1 MTTFVRAEVL
11 RLLRAR
17 GPTAVAI
24 LGTAGLCLFLV
35 LAWPT
40 GATAPD
46 ERAALSATFFGQ
58 VLLAQVVAVGV
69 LGPLLAAGSLA
80 GERERRTLDLL
91 RAAPVRPGTIVLAK
105 WAAAAFL
112 LALLVAI
119 GLPAWGACLLLGAVR
134 PEQLAGA
141 SFLVLGEI
149 LASAAVGTL
158 ASAAAQRVLP
168 AALLGLALGAP
179 LLALAAFAAPAA
191 SSATGAP
198 LELGASAAVCG
209 LLAAVLVVGLAA
221 RAFGRGAEGAPAGPA
236 RFRARPWARETA
248 GEPPRRRV
256 RSALAA
262 RVPNPS
268 RWPDGG
274 NSYFLRELSGALTGL
289 GGIALPWAFV
299 AGLIGVPALG
309 ALGRLP
315 GSLAMAAALAT
326 AAAAAIALPL
336 ERERRTLDLLRMV
349 PGSERAIPR
358 GKALAALALGAC
370 LAGAFFLGALPS
382 LVLPAIGIPGWRT
395 LAAFLALGW
404 EVLLAAACLLLG
416 LGIGTLAGALAGTGG
431 RALLGAAGGVL
442 LVAGGPP
449 LAAALLPFLAPTLAA
464 GLPPFLLLLSP
475 WAAASGAGLGG
486 RGVEGPDGFLL
497 AASAL
502 LLSAV
507 GILTLYPGL
516 WIARARL
523 ARG

>member
-1 MTTFVRAEVL
+1 MTTFVRAEIL

-24 LGTAGLCLFLV
+24 LGTGGLCLFLV

-105 WAAAAFL
+105 WAATAAL

-134 PEQLAGA
+134 PEQIAGA
-141 SFLVLGEI
+141 AFLILGEI
-149 LASAAVGTL
+149 LVLAAIGTWASAVAR
-158 ASAAAQRVLP
+158 RVLP
-168 AALLGLALGAP
+168 AALLGLALAAP
-179 LLALAAFAAPAA
+179 LLGLAAFAAPAA

-198 LELGASAAVCG
+198 LELGASAVVCG
-209 LLAAVLVVGLAA
+209 LLAATLVVGLAA
-221 RAFGRGAEGAPAGPA
+221 RAFGRSAEGSADRRAT
-236 RFRARPWARETA
+236 FRAQPWVRTA
-248 GEPPRRRV
+248 PDEPLRRRV
-256 RSALAA
+256 RSALAG
-262 RVPNPS
+262 RVRAPS
-268 RWPDGG
+268 RWPEGG
-274 NSYFLRELSGALTGL
+274 NSYFMRDLSAALAGL
-289 GGIALPWAFV
+289 GGVALPVAFV
-299 AGLIGVPALG
+299 AGLLGVPALG
-309 ALGRLP
+309 AMGRLP
-315 GSLAMAAALAT
+315 GSLATVAALAT

-336 ERERRTLDLLRMV
+336 EKERRTLDLLRMV
-349 PGSERAIPR
+349 PGSERGIPR
-358 GKALAALALGAC
+358 GKALAALALGGSF
-370 LAGAFFLGALPS
+370 AGAFFLGALPS
-382 LVLPAIGIPGWRT
+382 LVLHEIGIPGWRT
-395 LAAFLALGW
+395 LAALLALGW

-416 LGIGTLAGALAGTGG
+416 LGIGTLAGSLSGTGG
-431 RALLGAAGGVL
+431 RALLGAGAGVL
-442 LVAGGPP
+442 LVAGGP
-449 LAAALLPFLAPTLAA
+449 LVAAALLPFLAPAAA
-464 GLPPFLLLLSP
+464 GVPPFLLLFSP

-486 RGVEGPDGFLL
+486 RGAEGPDAFLL

-507 GILTLYPGL
+507 GILTLFPGL